1 MKVFIIED
9 EVLAQVNLENA
20 LKANFSDV
28 QVVGKVA
35 SVQNAVKW
43 FQNVQNVADIVFM
56 DVELSDGTCFDIFK
70 LVKIHTKVI
79 ITTAYDNHAIKA
91 FKVNCTDYLLKPIDP
106 VELVAAVN
114 KCLEHT
120 EKPSLEELYRQ
131 DEGGAG
137 ETGGYKQRFVIK
149 LGDKIIIVNLD
160 DVAYFVSSEK
170 TSYLVSK
177 DGKQYIM
184 DQSLD
189 TIERMLNPKDFFRI
203 SRACITHVGAIKSVS
218 KHFSGRLKIGLE
230 PIHDEDVFVSRTR
243 TNDFMRFI
251 NG

>member
-1 MKVFIIED
+1 MRIFIIED

-70 LVKIHTKVI
+70 LVKIHAPII

-114 KCLEHT
+114 KCVTRH
-120 EKPSLEELYRQ
+120 EKLG
-131 DEGGAG
+131 DEGETMYG
-137 ETGGYKQRFVIK
+137 EGGEYKQRFIIK
-149 LGDKIIIVNLD
+149 LGDKIIIVNQE
-160 DVAYFVSSEK
+160 DVAYFVSAEK
-170 TSYLVSK
+170 TSYLVNRE
-177 DGKQYIM
+177 GKSYIM

-189 TIERMLNPKDFFRI
+189 TIERMVDPKEFFRL
-203 SRACITHVGAIKSVS
+203 SRACITRIGSIQSVS
-218 KHFSGRLKIGLE
+218 KHFSGRLKIGLN
-230 PIHDEDVFVSRTR
+230 PRHDEDIFVSRVR
-243 TNDFMRFI
+243 TNDFMRWI